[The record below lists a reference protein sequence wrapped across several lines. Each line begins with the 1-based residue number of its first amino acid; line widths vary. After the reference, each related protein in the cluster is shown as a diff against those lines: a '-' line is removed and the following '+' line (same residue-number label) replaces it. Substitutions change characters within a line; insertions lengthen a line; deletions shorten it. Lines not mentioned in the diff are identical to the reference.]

1 MCKKRFPDIPD
12 VSQIFGGPSVCRCD
26 MNEGLNNPSKRRMFR
41 EYSWLTGNV

>member
-1 MCKKRFPDIPD
+1 MCKTFPDIPD
-12 VSQIFGGPSVCRCD
+12 VSQVFGGPSVCRCD